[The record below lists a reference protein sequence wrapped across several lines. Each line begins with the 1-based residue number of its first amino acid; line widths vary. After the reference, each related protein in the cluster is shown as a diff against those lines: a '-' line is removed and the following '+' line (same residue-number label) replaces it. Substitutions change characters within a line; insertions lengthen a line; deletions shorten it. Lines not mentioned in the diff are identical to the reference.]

1 MIFDHRIYT
10 CRPGTIKKH
19 MALYEEHGFAAQS
32 RHLGAPVLY
41 GATETGDV
49 NSYVH
54 VWRYDSP
61 QHRTDCRA
69 ALAADPDWQAYLRLS
84 AEAGYLT
91 SQVNS
96 ILTPAPFFTLPGTE

>member
-1 MIFDHRIYT
+1 MLYDHRTYT
-10 CRPGTIKKH
+10 CRPGTIARHLK
-19 MALYEEHGFAAQS
+19 LYEEFGWPVQS
-32 RHLGAPVLY
+32 RHLGQPALY
-41 GATETGDV
+41 VRTETGDV